1 MTNHTPLRSNNGKS
15 SNNIYYDQIF
25 WDIFFVLNFSQNRY
39 CNEVLS
45 VELRGLCVLAVE
57 KR

>member
-25 WDIFFVLNFSQNRY
+25 WDIFY
-39 CNEVLS
+39 
-45 VELRGLCVLAVE
+45 LANYQ
-57 KR
+57 